1 MGKNKYLGLTI
12 AMSVIALV
20 AVLATVFVAFEFVFT
35 KSLSS
40 EFNLFNFKPAP
51 KEVATVT
58 ENANMTNWATACET
72 DDFVY
77 YSDGKTGIYA
87 SLKQTEETEDAE
99 KTEDAEDELLIE
111 GVFSDL
117 CTLGKNLFCV
127 ELYTHNEE
135 NYYLRLVRVDTS
147 DGESKV
153 IFDSGDT
160 DEEIGYMTIT
170 HKIDD
175 KIYFLVNKQLYT
187 TTGRGK
193 VKNVELDGVKKVTNS
208 GIYVSV
214 SDGKGLRLLSFKKD
228 ELQTFDILSDYIVE
242 VKLELDGYLYLALS
256 QEEES
261 NKVEFV
267 KLDMSQGT
275 YTSLPYQKAYGTLDN
290 LNYYDGQIYMTFYKR
305 KKCYVCKIDAT
316 SDSRRVTHVKTV
328 NSPMEK
334 GNTICIVN
342 DTIYVV
348 YANTDTKPVLIS
360 LPKKQAEN

>member
-40 EFNLFNFKPAP
+40 EFNFFNFKPAP

-58 ENANMTNWATACET
+58 ENANMTNWAIACEK
-72 DDFVY
+72 DSIVY
-77 YSDGKTGIYA
+77 YSDGKTGIYM
-87 SLKQTEETEDAE
+87 SPEETEEADESAE
-99 KTEDAEDELLIE
+99 FEDELLAE
-111 GVFSDL
+111 GIYSDL
-117 CTLGKNLFCV
+117 CTLGKSLFCV
-127 ELYTHNEE
+127 ELYSYTEGNQ
-135 NYYLRLVRVDTS
+135 YLRLVKIDLH
-147 DGESKV
+147 DGESTV
-153 IFDSGDT
+153 VFDSADT

-228 ELQTFDILSDYIVE
+228 ELQTFDSLSDYIVE

-256 QEEES
+256 QDEES

-267 KLDMSQGT
+267 KLDMLQGT

-328 NSPMEK
+328 NSPVEK
-334 GNTICIVN
+334 GNTISIAG
-342 DTIYVV
+342 DTIFV
-348 YANTDTKPVLIS
+348 YPITTDKPITIP